1 MASTAGP
8 AAAGEAILRDQIRT
22 DAHGVEQAHA
32 AKVRRARRLAELQG
46 VEPQRVYR
54 VDPGMDPAAYDPKEL
69 YLHLR
74 DAHDLRLDAA
84 RKAPY
89 APPAPTV
96 TAKAASGRVRLATAA
111 QVGHALRDAARWRRR
126 EAALGVPAPASA
138 LDGLRHAALDG

>member
-32 AKVRRARRLAELQG
+32 ARVRRARRLAELKG

-96 TAKAASGRVRLATAA
+96 LS
-111 QVGHALRDAARWRRR
+111 
-126 EAALGVPAPASA
+126 
-138 LDGLRHAALDG
+138 LRHKVDTQVPVTQPTIPPPVALVFHVKLTCPR